1 MKTQREF
8 ATRCILSFAIAM
20 IVVGV
25 TTAAAFAQNVV
36 IVVNGDPITALDVE
50 QRTKFIKITTQKT
63 PSRQEVLNELI
74 DERLKIKEGRRW
86 GLELPDSEVD
96 SAYANMG
103 ERMHKTAD
111 QLTQD
116 LEKSGIHPNTL
127 KERIKAQM
135 VWENL
140 VRGRFSASLQLS
152 DKDIDLAVQ
161 TDKEPADAP
170 IDFLIRPILLLVA
183 PGSPSAV
190 YESRRKDA
198 EALRSRFKSCEEG
211 LPAAR
216 AMEGTVI
223 RAQVVRSS
231 ADMQPELRKIL
242 DAIPVG
248 QLSAPEV
255 TKLGIELFAICGK
268 QDSKS
273 EGRQKKRARDAIY
286 SKRFEET
293 SRKYLERLR
302 REALIERK

>member
-1 MKTQREF
+1 MKKQREF
-8 ATRCILSFAIAM
+8 MTRCILFFAAAM
-20 IVVGV
+20 IVVDAATV
-25 TTAAAFAQNVV
+25 TALAQNVV
-36 IVVNGDPITALDVE
+36 VIVNGDPITALDVE
-50 QRTKFIKITTQKT
+50 QRTKFIKLSTQKT

-74 DERLKIKEGRRW
+74 DESLKVKEGRRW
-86 GLELPDSEVD
+86 GLELPDADVD

-103 ERMHKTAD
+103 ERLHKTAD

-116 LEKSGIHPNTL
+116 LAKSGVHPNTL
-127 KERIKAQM
+127 KARIRAQM

-152 DKDIDLAVQ
+152 DKDVDLAAQ
-161 TDKEPADAP
+161 TDQEPAEAS
-170 IDFLIRPILLLVA
+170 IDFLIRPILLIVP
-183 PGSPSAV
+183 PGSPPAI

-198 EALRSRFKSCEEG
+198 ESLRSRFKSCEEG

-216 AMEGTVI
+216 AVEGTVI

-231 ADMQPELRKIL
+231 AEMQPELRKIL

-273 EGRQKKRARDAIY
+273 EGRQKRKARDAIY
-286 SKRFEET
+286 SKRFEEQ
-293 SRKYLERLR
+293 SKKYLERLR